1 MTYLLV
7 GKEQKRQGWSKNSD
21 PEKRISM
28 VEPLQLSVSFYFSIL
43 LFVKVNM
50 VHSWFVDLLR
60 LSVQMI
66 DVGE

>member
-7 GKEQKRQGWSKNSD
+7 GKELKRQGWSKNSD

-28 VEPLQLSVSFYFSIL
+28 VEPLHVSVSFY
-43 LFVKVNM
+43 VKVNM
-50 VHSWFVDLLR
+50 VHSWFVNLLR

-66 DVGE
+66 DVGQ